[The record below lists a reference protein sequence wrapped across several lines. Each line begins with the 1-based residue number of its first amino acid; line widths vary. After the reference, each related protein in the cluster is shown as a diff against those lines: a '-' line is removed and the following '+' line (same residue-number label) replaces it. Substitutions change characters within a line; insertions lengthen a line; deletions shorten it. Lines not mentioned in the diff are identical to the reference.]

1 MFAARFADKVI
12 AVPLIELTVAPTGI
26 TPLLVATKRPAP
38 AVMPDALDTV
48 ITGCPDAAT
57 TEMVGMDAVS
67 WPNRSELIVEP
78 EAGVSFP
85 VTVTLLPLAHVSAV

>member
-1 MFAARFADKVI
+1 
-12 AVPLIELTVAPTGI
+12 
-26 TPLLVATKRPAP
+26 
-38 AVMPDALDTV
+38 MPVALDTV
-48 ITGCPDAAT
+48 TTACPDADAV
-57 TEMVGMDAVS
+57 EMVGMDAVS